1 MLHWKMHF
9 MKDLMLYLKV
19 QLRVHFKE
27 SLKMQKKATK
37 KDTFDVK
44 RDGALK
50 STFGSAI
57 ECYVKVL
64 KKVHLRLKL
73 RVHLT

>member
-1 MLHWKMHF
+1 
-9 MKDLMLYLKV
+9 
-19 QLRVHFKE
+19 
-27 SLKMQKKATK
+27 MQKKVTK